1 MTKKKGIIAII
12 VVILIIISGAY
23 YWYTR
28 SNETKKDDY
37 TLGTVARSNIGLS
50 IDATGTIEPVN
61 SVDLSATAS
70 GTLEKVYGNHRIKS
84 TDLHNETGSE
94 YIVE

>member
-23 YWYTR
+23 YWYTK

-50 IDATGTIEPVN
+50 IDATM
-61 SVDLSATAS
+61 
-70 GTLEKVYGNHRIKS
+70 KKS
-84 TDLHNETGSE
+84 LRARHWQPSNQKH
-94 YIVE
+94 